1 MLRGV
6 VRQALVVV
14 CSMVLRCQL
23 LSLGFDAGDARLDCL
38 LHFLAKQ
45 EIERIEDLI
54 GGPSLIG
61 EYGAEGIAIED
72 MSFLEKVLVVALWP
86 CSLVVLCACL
96 CRLCVQLKLD

>member
-1 MLRGV
+1 MMRGV
-6 VRQALVVV
+6 VVSSILVV
-14 CSMVLRCQL
+14 CSMALRCQL

-61 EYGAEGIAIED
+61 ECVAELVAIED

-86 CSLVVLCACL
+86 CSLLVVRML
-96 CRLCVQLKLD
+96 V